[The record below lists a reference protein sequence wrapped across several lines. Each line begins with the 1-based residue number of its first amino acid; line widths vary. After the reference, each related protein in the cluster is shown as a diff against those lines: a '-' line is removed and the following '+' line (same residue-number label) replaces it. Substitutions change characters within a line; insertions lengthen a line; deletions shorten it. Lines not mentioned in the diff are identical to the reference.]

1 MRDEAVVYGL
11 GGIKNV
17 GDEAI
22 REIVA
27 AREKDGPFLSFLDLC
42 IRVSLRKVTKRVLES
57 LIKGGAL
64 DCFGCSRAAM
74 VAAIDPVVA
83 RAQKKIKEKQSNQIS
98 LLTLSPKKIEENQAS
113 GIGFSCEEESIS
125 EWDED
130 QKLRFE
136 KEALG
141 FFLTSHPLQPY
152 RHELN
157 RLDLRPLEDCR
168 EMADKATIKCAVLV
182 TSIREILNKRGNR
195 MAFVAVEDLTASGEV
210 TFFTEELNAS
220 RDLLNSEQPLLLTA
234 TIDNRES
241 SSYSPDSDDDSD
253 DEAPVKEIKLRG
265 VSVQALNDACSASDA
280 PISWELDPRRLSA
293 EGMESLKAILERHK
307 GNTEM
312 QLAFCLDGTFCRVR
326 LGPQWMVTPGPAF
339 QQDMHRWCSANP
351 IQ

>member
-1 MRDEAVVYGL
+1 
-11 GGIKNV
+11 
-17 GDEAI
+17 
-22 REIVA
+22 
-27 AREKDGPFLSFLDLC
+27 
-42 IRVSLRKVTKRVLES
+42 
-57 LIKGGAL
+57 
-64 DCFGCSRAAM
+64 
-74 VAAIDPVVA
+74 
-83 RAQKKIKEKQSNQIS
+83 
-98 LLTLSPKKIEENQAS
+98 
-113 GIGFSCEEESIS
+113 
-125 EWDED
+125 
-130 QKLRFE
+130 
-136 KEALG
+136 
-141 FFLTSHPLQPY
+141 
-152 RHELN
+152 
-157 RLDLRPLEDCR
+157 
-168 EMADKATIKCAVLV
+168 
-182 TSIREILNKRGNR
+182 

-280 PISWELDPRRLSA
+280 PISWELDPRRLNA

-326 LGPQWMVTPGPAF
+326 LCPQWMVTPGPAF

>member
-1 MRDEAVVYGL
+1 MKKIMASVIWTDEQQ
-11 GGIKNV
+11 
-17 GDEAI
+17 
-22 REIVA
+22 
-27 AREKDGPFLSFLDLC
+27 
-42 IRVSLRKVTKRVLES
+42 
-57 LIKGGAL
+57 
-64 DCFGCSRAAM
+64 
-74 VAAIDPVVA
+74 AAIDKKGSNILVA
-83 RAQKKIKEKQSNQIS
+83 AAAGSGKTAVLVERIIKKIIVDRVDIDKILVVTFTNAAASEMRERI
-98 LLTLSPKKIEENQAS
+98 LEAIYKKIEENQAS

-195 MAFVAVEDLTASGEV
+195 MAFVAGEDLTASGEV

-265 VSVQALNDACSASDA
+265 GSVQALNDACSASDA
-280 PISWELDPRRLSA
+280 PISWELDPRRLSS

-307 GNTEM
+307 GNT
-312 QLAFCLDGTFCRVR
+312 A
-326 LGPQWMVTPGPAF
+326 
-339 QQDMHRWCSANP
+339 
-351 IQ
+351 